1 LSMREIE
8 GFLRSRGLLPHQVDI
23 GTQFLAD
30 ESVAHYELVMPVGT
44 GKTTLAV
51 AVISYAFTHEGFEH
65 VIVLVPAPLRA
76 VWQTVMER
84 EQTTAGQSWRLLVL
98 DHGSYLELDSAV
110 RSGRSMWPARCAVLV
125 SVDLAKQAS
134 IAASILS
141 AHWDLL
147 VTDDCHV
154 VAGQRRQLI
163 ENLLKPG
170 HVRRSLLL
178 ASTPGRRVEG
188 TSRFVVKD
196 SDLLNWDGQPVFP
209 RIEIRSITLTYKRTP
224 DEVTFLRATQL
235 FCDRLAELGRGGQFL
250 SRLLP
255 RRAAS
260 SNYALEETLRRL
272 REDWRHLRNMAVHGM
287 HWSGDDMQ
295 SLRRLFED
303 EEYDPSYGGDAL
315 PVISERHRSAIL
327 ALFSELENLLA
338 RLDDLPVDSKLDAL
352 RSFLGSRIRQPSE
365 NFLCVWSSY
374 ASTAQYVC
382 SNLQRRGMTVHAVTG
397 GMTPAG
403 RAETVDSYRRSGGI
417 LVLTDAAASGLDLRF
432 VQDSVNYDLPSS
444 RVGLEQ
450 RRGRFARIGRS
461 DPLAVVFLR
470 DESRCV
476 RWEEET
482 FSKLVGEDGR

>member
-1 LSMREIE
+1 LSIREIE

-23 GTQFLAD
+23 GSQFLAD
-30 ESVAHYELVMPVGT
+30 ESMAHYELVMPVGT

-51 AVISYAFTHEGFEH
+51 AIISYAFTHEGFEH

-76 VWQTVMER
+76 TWQTIMER
-84 EQTTAGQSWRLLVL
+84 ERAAAGNSWRLLVL

-110 RSGRSMWPARCAVLV
+110 RSGGSMWPARCAVLV

-134 IAASILS
+134 IAASILGS
-141 AHWDLL
+141 HWDLL
-147 VTDDCHV
+147 VADDCHA

-163 ENLLKPG
+163 ENLLDTS

-178 ASTPGRRVEG
+178 TSTPGRRVKG

-196 SDLLNWDGQPVFP
+196 SDLLNWEGQPIFP
-209 RIEIRSITLTYKRTP
+209 RLEIRTITLTYKRTL
-224 DEVTFLRATQL
+224 DEVGFFRAAQL
-235 FCDRLAELGRGGQFL
+235 FCDRLAELGKGGQFL

-260 SNYALEETLRRL
+260 STYALEETLRRL
-272 REDWRHLRNMAVHGM
+272 QEDWRHLRNKAVHGM
-287 HWSGDDMQ
+287 HWSSDDMQ

-303 EEYDPSYGGDAL
+303 EEYDPLYGGDAL
-315 PVISERHRSAIL
+315 PAISERHRSVIS

-352 RSFLGSRIRQPSE
+352 QSFLGSRIRQPGE
-365 NFLCVWSSY
+365 CFLCVWSSY

-382 SNLQRRGMTVHAVTG
+382 SNLQRQGMSVHAVTG
-397 GMTPAG
+397 SMAPAD
-403 RAETVDSYRRSGGI
+403 RAETVDSYRRNGGI
-417 LVLTDAAASGLDLRF
+417 LVLTDAAAGGLDLRF
-432 VQDSVNYDLPSS
+432 VEDSVNYDLPSS
-444 RVGLEQ
+444 RAGIEH

-470 DESRCV
+470 DDSRCV